1 MIAADDYIL
10 GNGALHERFRLTT
23 EILGALVS
31 CAPRSLTI
39 AQLQTYTGVPAK
51 DLVKLCGALWR
62 AMLTK
67 PDKEVRGSWTLACTP
82 SAVTLEDVFRCV
94 IAEQPRSVKQ
104 AAAANAAN
112 AAKPDEMDKR
122 QHDIDLLVSQA
133 TMAINQSVFRQLR
146 QFSLDRLKV
155 SAAAKPPSRRHYKYD
170 NVHDFEVNPW
180 FI

>member
-1 MIAADDYIL
+1 VITADDYIL

-23 EILGALVS
+23 EILSALVS

-39 AQLQTYTGVPAK
+39 AQLQTYTGRPAK
-51 DLVKLCGALWR
+51 ELAKLCSALWR

-67 PDKEVRGSWTLACTP
+67 PDKDVRGSWTLACTP

-94 IAEQPRSVKQ
+94 IADQPQSAKQ
-104 AAAANAAN
+104 AAALAAN
-112 AAKPDEMDKR
+112 PAKADDMDKR
-122 QHDIDLLVSQA
+122 QYDIDLLVSQA

-155 SAAAKPPSRRHYKYD
+155 SAAAKPPSRRQNKYD

>member
-51 DLVKLCGALWR
+51 DLAKLCGALWR

-67 PDKEVRGSWTLACTP
+67 PDKEVRGSWTLACIP

-94 IAEQPRSVKQ
+94 IAEQPHNVKQ
-104 AAAANAAN
+104 AAASTAAT
-112 AAKPDEMDKR
+112 AGKADDMDKR

-155 SAAAKPPSRRHYKYD
+155 SAAARPPSRRLHKYD

-180 FI
+180 YI

>member
-1 MIAADDYIL
+1 MITVDDYIL

-31 CAPRSLTI
+31 CAPRSLSM
-39 AQLQTYTGVPAK
+39 AQLESYTGQPSK
-51 DLVKLCGALWR
+51 ELSKLCGMLWR

-67 PDKEVRGSWTLACTP
+67 PDTDVRGSWALACAP

-94 IAEQPRSVKQ
+94 VANQPHNTRTSV
-104 AAAANAAN
+104 
-112 AAKPDEMDKR
+112 AAKLEEHDQR
-122 QHDIDLLVSQA
+122 RHDIDLLVSQA
-133 TMAINQSVFRQLR
+133 TMAINQSVFKQLR

-155 SAAAKPPSRRHYKYD
+155 SAAGRPPVRRMHGIGVKYD
-170 NVHDFEVNPW
+170 NLHDFEVNPW

>member
-1 MIAADDYIL
+1 VITVDDYIL

-31 CAPRSLTI
+31 CAPRSLSM
-39 AQLQTYTGVPAK
+39 AQLESYTGQPTK
-51 DLVKLCGALWR
+51 ELSKLCGMLWR

-67 PDKEVRGSWTLACTP
+67 PDKDVRGSWTLACSP

-94 IAEQPRSVKQ
+94 VANQPHNTRPGS
-104 AAAANAAN
+104 
-112 AAKPDEMDKR
+112 AAKLEERDRR

-133 TMAINQSVFRQLR
+133 TMAINQSVFKQLR

-155 SAAAKPPSRRHYKYD
+155 SAAAKPPVRRRQGSGLKYD

>member
-39 AQLQTYTGVPAK
+39 AQLQSYTGVPAK

-94 IAEQPRSVKQ
+94 IAEQPHNAKQ
-104 AAAANAAN
+104 AAAATAGKA
-112 AAKPDEMDKR
+112 DEMDKR

-155 SAAAKPPSRRHYKYD
+155 SAAAKPPTRRQHKYD